1 MAPPSSFSTFLDTL
15 SSAGGG
21 SDAPAANPAVV
32 RKIMEILRSESMTD
46 ISQLPSRTGQDFFEI
61 ATALQ
66 NLRKLDAV
74 KVEQEGSVQFAR
86 LGPNWQAV
94 LSLLK

>member
-1 MAPPSSFSTFLDTL
+1 MPSSFSTFLDTL
-15 SSAGGG
+15 SSDRG
-21 SDAPAANPAVV
+21 DLPPADPAVA
-32 RKIMEILRSESMTD
+32 RKIMDIVKSESATD
-46 ISQLPSRTGQDFFEI
+46 ISQLPSRTGSDFFEI

-74 KVEQEGSVQFAR
+74 TVEQAGSLQLAR

-94 LSLLK
+94 LSLMA